1 MTMVCPKCKK
11 SETKVIDSREANASR
26 EIRRRR
32 ECAKCHYRFSTLEK
46 IVTTNFIV
54 VKKDGSREPYNRD
67 KIEKGIWR
75 ACEKRPVTEEQVARI
90 ITDLEEEF
98 AGMGKEIQS
107 RTIGE
112 ELMEK
117 LRKLD
122 HVAYI
127 RFASVYRHF
136 KDVESFK
143 REVAKL
149 LK

>member
-1 MTMVCPKCKK
+1 MVCPKCKYR
-11 SETKVIDSREANASR
+11 ETKVIDSRETTDNR

-32 ECAKCHYRFSTLEK
+32 ECTKCEYRFSTIEK
-46 IVTTNFIV
+46 LITSNFIV
-54 VKKDGSREPYNRD
+54 VKKDGSREPYSRD

-75 ACEKRPVTEEQVARI
+75 ACEKRPVTEDQVEKI
-90 ITDLEEEF
+90 ITNLESEW

-107 RTIGE
+107 MVVGE
-112 ELMEK
+112 GVMEK
-117 LRKLD
+117 LKKLD

-143 REVAKL
+143 QELSKL

>member
-1 MTMVCPKCKK
+1 MVCPKCKHK
-11 SETKVIDSREANASR
+11 ETKVIDSRETTDNR

-32 ECAKCHYRFSTLEK
+32 QCTKCGYRFSTIEK
-46 IVTTNFIV
+46 LITSNFIV

-67 KIEKGIWR
+67 KVEKGIWR
-75 ACEKRPVTEEQVARI
+75 ACEKRPVAEDQVDKI
-90 ITDLEEEF
+90 ITNLESEW

-107 RTIGE
+107 RVIGE
-112 ELMEK
+112 GVMEK
-117 LRKLD
+117 LKKLD

-136 KDVESFK
+136 KDVESFRK
-143 REVAKL
+143 ELSKL